1 MDSKSK
7 AFLIGIGFFCFL
19 VEITFGQD
27 QKVADS
33 LSIIYEKDI
42 LRDTLQLELLRDL
55 AFYEG
60 KDLQKGLAYA
70 EELIRLAEE
79 QNNALYQYRGYLQKG
94 NKKRLLGDLEEALDA
109 FFKSLE
115 IAREVGYA
123 QGEGT
128 ALSAIADI
136 YSITDNH
143 INAITVLFSDFV
155 DFSKQSELI
164 EPEKLVKGIDFYRHL
179 GEYR

>member
-79 QNNALYQYRGYLQKG
+79 QNNALY
-94 NKKRLLGDLEEALDA
+94 
-109 FFKSLE
+109 
-115 IAREVGYA
+115 
-123 QGEGT
+123 
-128 ALSAIADI
+128 
-136 YSITDNH
+136 
-143 INAITVLFSDFV
+143 
-155 DFSKQSELI
+155 
-164 EPEKLVKGIDFYRHL
+164 
-179 GEYR
+179 